1 MLFLWLCFITG
12 KSRANGNV
20 QQLESLKNEQTLE
33 KDDSKLGKASASFP
47 NKTTKPLKIML
58 GRSFTLKGKDNE
70 DRGEVE
76 TVPELSPHII
86 EKS

>member
-1 MLFLWLCFITG
+1 MSKPSKKMIQSWAKHLPVSQL
-12 KSRANGNV
+12 NV
-20 QQLESLKNEQTLE
+20 T
-33 KDDSKLGKASASFP
+33 A
-47 NKTTKPLKIML
+47 KIML

>member
-1 MLFLWLCFITG
+1 MIQSWAKHLPVSQL
-12 KSRANGNV
+12 NV
-20 QQLESLKNEQTLE
+20 T
-33 KDDSKLGKASASFP
+33 A
-47 NKTTKPLKIML
+47 KIML